1 MTSTRPCGFT
11 FTSPVRMPTVSAPN
25 TGAGRRRHGRGHR
38 EGRQGRGGASF
49 LTCAGQP
56 PEGRTADIFYRL
68 QQPGQL
74 KNAIEEDPYW
84 TGGVWTRYE
93 PRSFAQ
99 FVEPWEMVPVVLDG
113 SRKVTIVEGPVTD
126 HAMAQFALIEMRGA
140 GRVGFGGFFE
150 DGRTLALVKSA
161 DPAEALRWFG
171 ESGFWKPAELAA
183 RPLLHVL

>member
-1 MTSTRPCGFT
+1 MRLPVASAMWMANSATSVFPAPVGADTMTDCPPSIARMASSWKSSSGNGYRARNCSSSSITRHST
-11 FTSPVRMPTVSAPN
+11 TS
-25 TGAGRRRHGRGHR
+25 GRRHPRGSYGLRRGSEVQRGLYSTGRAMIVYHVAITAAADYATRR
-38 EGRQGRGGASF
+38 EA
-49 LTCAGQP
+49 
-56 PEGRTADIFYRL
+56 Y
-68 QQPGQL
+68 
-74 KNAIEEDPYW
+74 
-84 TGGVWTRYE
+84 
-93 PRSFAQ
+93 
-99 FVEPWEMVPVVLDG
+99 
-113 SRKVTIVEGPVTD
+113 

>member
-1 MTSTRPCGFT
+1 MIVYHIAITAAADYATRREAYRRSHIERLQGLRAAGILICGG
-11 FTSPVRMPTVSAPN
+11 PAPD
-25 TGAGRRRHGRGHR
+25 GK
-38 EGRQGRGGASF
+38 
-49 LTCAGQP
+49 
-56 PEGRTADIFYRL
+56 TADIFYRL

-113 SRKVTIVEGPVTD
+113 SRKVTLVEGPVTD
-126 HAMAQFALIEMRGA
+126 HGMAQFALIEMRGA

-150 DGRTLALVKSA
+150 DGQTLALVKSA
-161 DPAEALRWFG
+161 DPVEALRWFG

>member
-1 MTSTRPCGFT
+1 MQRSET
-11 FTSPVRMPTVSAPN
+11 VRIARLQRVIRDADAHGRNKS
-25 TGAGRRRHGRGHR
+25 RRRRL
-38 EGRQGRGGASF
+38 QGLRAAGILICGGPAPD
-49 LTCAGQP
+49 GK
-56 PEGRTADIFYRL
+56 TADIFYRL

-150 DGRTLALVKSA
+150 DGQTLALVKSA